1 MFSQDITQFEVFE
14 NCTLK
19 ILHFWFS
26 IESKQSASAW
36 CSRYMQIY
44 VHLST
49 VELFTLI
56 EMLLFTSVIAH

>member
-1 MFSQDITQFEVFE
+1 M
-14 NCTLK
+14 LK
-19 ILHFWFS
+19 ILHFWLS
-26 IESKQSASAW
+26 SESKQCASAW

-44 VHLST
+44 VHLSA